1 MVGVDGREESNAQAN
16 NVAAAFGRRVAL
28 AMATLVAGAAG
39 AHHGWGS
46 YDAERPLT
54 VEGRIAEVAYGNP
67 HVEIVVE
74 ADGTRW

>member
-1 MVGVDGREESNAQAN
+1 M
-16 NVAAAFGRRVAL
+16 
-28 AMATLVAGAAG
+28 LVAGEAG

-74 ADGTRW
+74 ADGTR